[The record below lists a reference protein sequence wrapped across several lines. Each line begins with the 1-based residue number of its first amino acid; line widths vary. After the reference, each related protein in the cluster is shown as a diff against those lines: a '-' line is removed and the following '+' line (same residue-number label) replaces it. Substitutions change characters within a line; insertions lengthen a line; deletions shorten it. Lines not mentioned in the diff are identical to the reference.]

1 MLPTGTSTGL
11 EEEIVVPS
19 SHDAETHEEDH
30 IEMDNHTM
38 ELVPSLPEVPSP
50 FTENSGEV
58 TMPRSKAK
66 ATYAAVLVTPARQ
79 RFLSHHGHFAT
90 LILSIEEISSN
101 DNYSE
106 ADPGSPL
113 KRPVTRS
120 KTGSIAIYFHG
131 IPYLPIHD
139 VKRLLA
145 QKPVSIQLRHIQN
158 VSWIN
163 RMILEILVDRNHAE
177 LMKNSISKDQ
187 DYQVRISFDPLA
199 RTSFEWES
207 EVSPE
212 RQEAILKADFVRRIA
227 ASVASSRSDATRRY
241 LCDWAR
247 NRGVGKQLETAL
259 AKDYEIPLP
268 EDPFPGGK
276 ASVASLVKGKEPV
289 GRRLELQVTE
299 QANRFATRKRR
310 HTTVDSIERLVVR
323 IQLV

>member
-1 MLPTGTSTGL
+1 LLPTGTSTGL

-79 RFLSHHGHFAT
+79 PRRKVSRQLPPSSGVNK
-90 LILSIEEISSN
+90 EISSN
-101 DNYSE
+101 DNHSE

-113 KRPVTRS
+113 KRPATRS
-120 KTGSIAIYFHG
+120 KSGSTAIYIRG

-145 QKPVSIQLRHIQN
+145 QRPVSIQLRHVQN
-158 VSWIN
+158 MSWIN